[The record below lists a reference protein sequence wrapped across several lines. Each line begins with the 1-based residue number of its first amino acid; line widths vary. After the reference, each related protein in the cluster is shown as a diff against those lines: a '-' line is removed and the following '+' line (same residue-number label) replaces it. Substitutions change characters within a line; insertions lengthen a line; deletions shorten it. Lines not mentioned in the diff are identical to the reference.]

1 MSDTVQTS
9 AADLNEQA
17 RIRREKL
24 AALREAGS
32 DPYQITRFP
41 QTARSASI
49 KANFEAM
56 EGKEVSIAGR
66 LMYDRVVRKSSF
78 CPIHRGE

>member
-41 QTARSASI
+41 QTARSEIGRASCR
-49 KANFEAM
+49 E
-56 EGKEVSIAGR
+56 
-66 LMYDRVVRKSSF
+66 RV
-78 CPIHRGE
+78 